1 MMNLATTIADAKN
14 NLPKLIHAVEGG
26 GDIHITRHGRA
37 VAVLISEERYQQ
49 MFSTGKNL
57 FQSMMHWREK
67 YGGID
72 LSDEEV
78 DGWRDHSP
86 AREFSWD

>member
-1 MMNLATTIADAKN
+1 MELTTIADAKN
-14 NLPKLIHAVEGG
+14 NLPRLIHAAEAGD
-26 GDIHITRHGRA
+26 DIHITRHGRP

-49 MFSTGKNL
+49 LSSTGKSV
-57 FQSMMHWREK
+57 FQAILQWREQ

-78 DGWRDHSP
+78 DSWRDRTP
-86 AREFSWD
+86 AREFAWD